1 MSNRL
6 ATALWAT
13 ATVVAFVPV
22 TPAPVAGQSQTA
34 ETAASTPPRT
44 GWGQPDL
51 RGMWD
56 FRTLTPLQRP
66 GRMADKEFLTDEEAA
81 LFVQRTLQERDKD
94 RRYENARLDVEFAY
108 NQFWWDYGTTI
119 TDDKRTSLIV
129 DPPDGRIPDLTPEA
143 QERARAPRQR
153 PVTERV
159 VLGSVAHGPEDVGLS
174 ERCLLGFSSGPPIV
188 PSEYNNILQ
197 LFQTPDHVVIFT
209 EMIHEARIVPL
220 DGRAHLPGAVPQWLG
235 DSRGHWEG
243 DTLVVDT
250 TNFTDKASFNG
261 GLVGRGASGE
271 TFHLIERF
279 TRVNADTLLYEFT
292 VEDPTWWAQPWTA
305 AIPMKTTE
313 GPIFEYACNEGNY
326 GMANLL
332 TGARIQEQ

>member
-13 ATVVAFVPV
+13 ATVVAFLPV
-22 TPAPVAGQSQTA
+22 TPAPAAGQTA

-159 VLGSVAHGPEDVGLS
+159 VLGWVAHGPG
-174 ERCLLGFSSGPPIV
+174 
-188 PSEYNNILQ
+188 
-197 LFQTPDHVVIFT
+197 
-209 EMIHEARIVPL
+209 
-220 DGRAHLPGAVPQWLG
+220 
-235 DSRGHWEG
+235 
-243 DTLVVDT
+243 
-250 TNFTDKASFNG
+250 
-261 GLVGRGASGE
+261 
-271 TFHLIERF
+271 
-279 TRVNADTLLYEFT
+279 
-292 VEDPTWWAQPWTA
+292 
-305 AIPMKTTE
+305 
-313 GPIFEYACNEGNY
+313 
-326 GMANLL
+326 
-332 TGARIQEQ
+332 

>member
-13 ATVVAFVPV
+13 ATVVAFLPV
-22 TPAPVAGQSQTA
+22 TPAPAAGQGQTA

-119 TDDKRTSLIV
+119 TDDKRSALIV
-129 DPPDGRIPDLTPEA
+129 DPPDGQMPPLTREA
-143 QERARAPRQR
+143 LMTWEAREQAR
-153 PVTERV
+153 
-159 VLGSVAHGPEDVGLS
+159 SVRSQADDWEDRGLS
-174 ERCLLGFSSGPPIV
+174 ERCITRNGLPGEMLGSGQQPLKEIV
-188 PSEYNNILQ
+188 
-197 LFQTPDHVVIFT
+197 QTPGYVSIV
-209 EMIHEARIVPL
+209 MPYGYVRIIPVNSVNEDEPAPL
-220 DGRAHLPGAVPQWLG
+220 GSAIRQWNG
-235 DSRGHWEG
+235 DSRGRWEG
-243 DTLVVDT
+243 DTLVVTKLDRLGRSV
-250 TNFTDKASFNG
+250 TDLNAIDLEGAKLQVAGTARSMG
-261 GLVGRGASGE
+261 IAVG
-271 TFHLIERF
+271 
-279 TRVNADTLLYEFT
+279 
-292 VEDPTWWAQPWTA
+292 
-305 AIPMKTTE
+305 
-313 GPIFEYACNEGNY
+313 
-326 GMANLL
+326 
-332 TGARIQEQ
+332 